1 MARKGRRRKKYKA
14 KGPDC
19 GAEALARLEG
29 LLAAPAVDDAR
40 FDSGVILSD
49 AAKVGV

>member
-1 MARKGRRRKKYKA
+1 MARKGRWRKKYQA

-29 LLAAPAVDDAR
+29 LPTAPAVDDAR
-40 FDSGVILSD
+40 FDSGVILPD
-49 AAKVGV
+49 AAEVGV